1 MSGWTVLFFLNNFTL
16 LRNIIEYFYLLPQW
30 FCLTR
35 STGVTIEYFYLLPQ
49 NVQGHFPQV
58 PHLCFTKV
66 SHYGLI
72 SNGNPPI
79 WGKVNGSE
87 SKGSVMKLMVKKGE
101 EVGGHLT
108 SWIPLS
114 MAKGTSAHI
123 YVSMKRS
130 EYVWQCTAYAC
141 LNCINV
147 EAELWEVRLLV
158 TTRGAQ
164 REE

>member
-1 MSGWTVLFFLNNFTL
+1 MQKESISDSSKTFHFRLSGWTVLFFLNNFTL

-79 WGKVNGSE
+79 WGKVNERE
-87 SKGSVMKLMVKKGE
+87 SKGSVMKLMMKKGKE
-101 EVGGHLT
+101 KGNSTALDSTEHGQRDISTYLCVHEKE
-108 SWIPLS
+108 WIC
-114 MAKGTSAHI
+114 MAV
-123 YVSMKRS
+123 Y
-130 EYVWQCTAYAC
+130 
-141 LNCINV
+141 CICMS
-147 EAELWEVRLLV
+147 
-158 TTRGAQ
+158 
-164 REE
+164 